1 MQGFKNQQGLSV
13 HLKCKHESITAE
25 DQLPRSKE
33 IQCESQA
40 REATSDPSAKSLDKE
55 VEYVEILDIIPSVKR
70 HRGSD
75 VRKSVNNRFK
85 ANAIA
90 FVESGEKAID
100 VTDHLNVT
108 RGQISKWLKMKD
120 KIFK

>member
-1 MQGFKNQQGLSV
+1 M
-13 HLKCKHESITAE
+13 
-25 DQLPRSKE
+25 
-33 IQCESQA
+33 
-40 REATSDPSAKSLDKE
+40 
-55 VEYVEILDIIPSVKR
+55 EILDIIPSVKR

-90 FVESGEKAID
+90 FVESGEKTID
-100 VTDHLNVT
+100 VNDHLNVT